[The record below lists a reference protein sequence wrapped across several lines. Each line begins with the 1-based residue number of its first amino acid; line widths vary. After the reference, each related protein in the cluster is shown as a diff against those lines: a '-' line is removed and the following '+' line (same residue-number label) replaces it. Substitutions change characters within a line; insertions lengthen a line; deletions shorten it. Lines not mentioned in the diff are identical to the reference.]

1 MENMISFN
9 GIYQTKKRRIN
20 IMKKQIIKVPSYKT
34 MRHASELTQR
44 AQRMNSR
51 YFIDKKK
58 ESKKYLCRGY

>member
-1 MENMISFN
+1 
-9 GIYQTKKRRIN
+9 
-20 IMKKQIIKVPSYKT
+20 MKKQIIKVPSYKT